1 MLIDQERCRMAKMI
15 ALFNHKGGV
24 SKTTTTFNLGWA
36 LVKKGYKVLMVDG
49 DPQSNLTSLS
59 LSLPDEEAF
68 EKLYD
73 RVDSNDIYRLIERM
87 SSSGYLQVAK
97 SDSASKIIST
107 SLENLYILPGNLRI
121 EEFSTQVTLAL
132 ELGRSPQFA
141 PMANIPGF
149 LNYSL
154 RNIAD
159 YHEIDFILIDM
170 APSLSGLNEVLLM
183 GSDFFIAPCTP
194 DFFSEIALKNL
205 SRIIPEWHRQM
216 SEYKKNNKYLSIP
229 ILSSPKFL
237 GVIQQNY
244 RPRKTLGS
252 DDKNQPA
259 SAFKVW
265 IQRVRDATNNNL
277 VPALNEAGL
286 SITVD
291 HFKKVVKDQAPYD
304 ISLISDFNSLIAIS
318 QMENKPIF
326 ELDESDLRKANYSG
340 AVLQTMTENVEKFR
354 ETFQVLAEK
363 IIGLTSLQL

>member
-1 MLIDQERCRMAKMI
+1 MSLSGYSQ
-15 ALFNHKGGV
+15 V
-24 SKTTTTFNLGWA
+24 SKN
-36 LVKKGYKVLMVDG
+36 
-49 DPQSNLTSLS
+49 
-59 LSLPDEEAF
+59 
-68 EKLYD
+68 
-73 RVDSNDIYRLIERM
+73 DSTAR
-87 SSSGYLQVAK
+87 
-97 SDSASKIIST
+97 IIPT

-121 EEFSTQVTLAL
+121 EEFSTQITLAL

-141 PMANIPGF
+141 PMANVPGF
-149 LNYSL
+149 LSYSL
-154 RNIAD
+154 KSIAD

-205 SRIIPEWHRQM
+205 SRVLPEWHRQI
-216 SEYKKNNKYLSIP
+216 SEYKKKNKYLSIP
-229 ILSSPKFL
+229 MSSSPKFL

-265 IQRVRDATNNNL
+265 IERVRGVTNDSL
-277 VPALNEAGL
+277 VPELNKIGL
-286 SITVD
+286 AITAER
-291 HFKKVVKDQAPYD
+291 FKKVVHDQSPYD

-326 ELDESDLRKANYSG
+326 ELNIEDLQKANYSG
-340 AVLQTMTENVEKFR
+340 AVLKTMKENVEKFR
-354 ETFQVLAEK
+354 LTFEILAEK
-363 IIGLTSLQL
+363 IIGLTAS